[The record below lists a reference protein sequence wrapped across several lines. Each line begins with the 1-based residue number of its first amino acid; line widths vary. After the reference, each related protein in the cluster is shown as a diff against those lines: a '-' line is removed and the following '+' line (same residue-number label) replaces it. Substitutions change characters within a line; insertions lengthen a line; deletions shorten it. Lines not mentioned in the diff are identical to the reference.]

1 MILYIVLI
9 IPSVYLLRKW
19 LISRRR
25 TPVGPTPQVSV
36 ASGKIEGC
44 WSFSQRGRQF
54 AAFLGVPYAKPP
66 TGSLRFLRPEPVEP
80 WEGVRRCVKGTTFIQ
95 RNIFRPG
102 SPKEGREDGLTL
114 NVYSH
119 NCCSTK
125 AVPSLPVLV
134 FLHGG
139 GYVSGSGSRLLYGPE
154 LFMDREVVL
163 VCINFRLSVLGGL
176 YIPGG
181 KAPGNQMMRDQV
193 LGLQWVQ
200 ENISKFGGDPKK
212 VTIFGESAGGMS
224 VMNHVLSPM
233 SAGLFSAA
241 IAQSGSPLGPF
252 VGIDKH
258 PAHYSRK
265 LAEKLGVK
273 QGASSEEMLQF
284 LQELPADRIQGEFNM
299 FEEFVRAP
307 MPFKPIVD
315 GGLVDDPFLPEEPLE
330 LLKKGKWN
338 KVPLI
343 IGTNKNEGLLIKGF
357 FQRDGGKYGEA
368 KEGWDN
374 IGPLAF
380 FHREKD
386 EVSEEEKELCQQ
398 YRRKHFGDLPWSGEG
413 QTGEALVRMYGDLL
427 FHAPADQLVKALTK
441 DAGQP
446 SVFHY
451 LYSHQGPLSL
461 YDLFNLRPW
470 QLATKIIGMKLG
482 LEIFPSRDGVCHADE
497 LFMMFKP
504 HAIPV
509 PLVRSDDDRRVSEC
523 LLDTWTNFA
532 THHDPTPSSREWKR
546 FDLLAPK
553 YYEIGS
559 KGNTMAYSKD
569 HEDRMV
575 EWEGIW
581 GKVPPT
587 MRHMASKTWEDNET
601 YLE

>member
-1 MILYIVLI
+1 
-9 IPSVYLLRKW
+9 
-19 LISRRR
+19 
-25 TPVGPTPQVSV
+25 
-36 ASGKIEGC
+36 
-44 WSFSQRGRQF
+44 
-54 AAFLGVPYAKPP
+54 
-66 TGSLRFLRPEPVEP
+66 
-80 WEGVRRCVKGTTFIQ
+80 
-95 RNIFRPG
+95 
-102 SPKEGREDGLTL
+102 
-114 NVYSH
+114 
-119 NCCSTK
+119 
-125 AVPSLPVLV
+125 
-134 FLHGG
+134 
-139 GYVSGSGSRLLYGPE
+139 
-154 LFMDREVVL
+154 MDRQVVL

-193 LGLQWVQ
+193 MGLQWVQ
-200 ENISKFGGDPKK
+200 ENISKFGGDPAK

-252 VGIDKH
+252 VGTDKH

-265 LAEKLGVK
+265 LADKLGAK
-273 QGASSEEMLQF
+273 EGASSQETLDF
-284 LQELPADRIQGEFNM
+284 LQELPAERIQSEFNM

-315 GGLVDDPFLPEEPLE
+315 GNLVDDPFLPEEPLE
-330 LLKKGKWN
+330 LLKKGTWN

-357 FQRDGGKYGEA
+357 FQRDGGKYAEA
-368 KEGWDN
+368 KDGWDSV
-374 IGPLAF
+374 GPLAF

-386 EVSEEEKELCQQ
+386 EVSEEESALCQQ
-398 YRRKHFGDLPWSGEG
+398 YRRKHFGDRPWSGDG
-413 QTGEALVRMYGDLL
+413 QSGDALVRMYGDLL
-427 FHAPADQLVKALTK
+427 FHAPADHLVKALTK
-441 DAGQP
+441 DAEQP
-446 SVFHY
+446 PVFHY

-482 LEIFPSRDGVCHADE
+482 FDIFPSCDGVCHADE

-509 PLVRSDDDRRVSEC
+509 QLVRSEDDRRVSEC

-532 THHDPTPSSREWKR
+532 THHDPTPSDGAWKR
-546 FDLLAPK
+546 FDPLAPK
-553 YYEIGS
+553 YFEIGS
-559 KGNTMAYSKD
+559 KVNEMGYSKE
-569 HEDRMV
+569 HAERMV

-581 GKVPPT
+581 EKVPPT
-587 MRHMASKTWEDNET
+587 MRHMASKTWTDNANSC
-601 YLE
+601 